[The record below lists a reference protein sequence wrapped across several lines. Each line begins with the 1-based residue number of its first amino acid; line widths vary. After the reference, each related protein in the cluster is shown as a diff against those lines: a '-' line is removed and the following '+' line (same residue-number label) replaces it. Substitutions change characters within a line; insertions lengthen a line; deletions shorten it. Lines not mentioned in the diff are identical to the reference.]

1 MLCNY
6 KYSWNVTWSHILTV
20 LTNYRVNIHLVLPQQ
35 TQSQP
40 NLAATETE
48 NPTVEITDAE
58 NPSGEA
64 TVPPDNL
71 KVASEPADNDPTA
84 MESEPGPSHDSS
96 TLPALPS
103 STTSYPLLQLWKR
116 KFTETQPEVSQLG
129 DKVKKLMLT
138 KSLSAQKSNDLAAQG
153 PSEAK
158 FLQDEDK
165 DCENWKT
172 PDKGTDTEKP
182 KGLARNMKNRKQE
195 QHYCKAFQLTDKF
208 RVPINEHL
216 KLEASSAKIDVT
228 DMKPIPP
235 VILIR
240 TFSLIRVIYLSRIH
254 SKPINIRTS
263 SHLYKKKL
271 V

>member
-6 KYSWNVTWSHILTV
+6 RYSWNVTWSHILTV

-48 NPTVEITDAE
+48 NQTVEITDAG
-58 NPSGEA
+58 NPPGEA
-64 TVPPDNL
+64 TVPPDDL
-71 KVASEPADNDPTA
+71 KVASELANNDSTA
-84 MESEPGPSHDSS
+84 MESEPGPSHYDNSS
-96 TLPALPS
+96 LPA
-103 STTSYPLLQLWKR
+103 TTSSPTPYHLLKLWKR
-116 KFTETQPEVSQLG
+116 KFTETQPEVTQLG

-165 DCENWKT
+165 DCENGKT
-172 PDKGTDTEKP
+172 HDIRIDKEKP
-182 KGLARNMKNRKQE
+182 KRSTRNLKNRKQE

-216 KLEASSAKIDVT
+216 KLEASSAESEVP

-240 TFSLIRVIYLSRIH
+240 TFSLIRVLF
-254 SKPINIRTS
+254 
-263 SHLYKKKL
+263 LYIF
-271 V
+271 